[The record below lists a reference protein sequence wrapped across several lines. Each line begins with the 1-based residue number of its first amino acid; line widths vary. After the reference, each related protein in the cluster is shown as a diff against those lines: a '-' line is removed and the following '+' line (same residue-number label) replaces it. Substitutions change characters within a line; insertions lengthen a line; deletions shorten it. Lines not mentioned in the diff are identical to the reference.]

1 MAYPIPSAIAYEEKM
16 AFNLTAKQLGY
27 AVASGFL
34 SLQSY
39 NLLKPIV
46 PEPASMI
53 PSIAVATLG
62 LGFMYLG
69 LEEKLGDLAA
79 YHGSIKS
86 GGYFDKKVRGFVEID
101 AVEDDTIS
109 LKNGEMRAVLQIVP
123 LNFVMFDDQRKKAVT
138 QAFGA
143 FLQQLEQP
151 IQFHARTV
159 NVDLEDYF
167 DNHEKK
173 VADRDKSLLP
183 IYRDFRAYEERM
195 IRENAIR
202 NRLFYAVIPMND
214 RGKSREKRLE
224 LLEKKV
230 RIIQEGMAEAGLVS
244 ERLKTEQLV
253 SLVSSYFEERLA
265 IGGDYLSRRTVLANY
280 VESEEKKEDM
290 DAEKL
295 RQFRKKMIQDLIC
308 PSRVE
313 TKPDHIKVNETYY
326 RIVMGSGYP
335 KEVDSGWIEKL
346 ISTRDNYDIT
356 IHIEP
361 TSIEATKVMLHNQI
375 IKEQADYTIAT
386 AKGMPNP
393 SLANKLSDTKEFF
406 NWLDRGQ
413 ERLFNV
419 SVYVMCKAHSMEQLD
434 YLTDKCKADLNSVSI
449 IPKIPYY
456 KMAQGMQSVI
466 PLGTDK
472 VKKARE
478 FPTSALAAT
487 FPFISSTPE
496 IEHDGILL
504 AHDRNNGNPII
515 RDLGNLSNLHFMI
528 LAKSGSGKSYTAK
541 LLITRM
547 LMDGNKVFIVDPSGE
562 YIRMCKHYGGQVIKI
577 SRESETIINPLDLFG
592 EKFADK
598 RISLMGLFSIISG
611 GLSPSFEGSLDKALK
626 ETYWRNGISEDVSD
640 EDIAKIQP
648 PKMSNLLAVLNEQ
661 LDNATKYRAYDTK
674 RTIQALVT
682 RVEKYCKGGVY
693 SFVDRQ
699 TNIDISKPFIVFDIK
714 DLPDEVKPMYMY
726 IILDFITNRAKEDL
740 ERKAIVID
748 EGWSLL
754 NQEKS
759 AEHLLWLIKSSRK
772 FNTGMTF
779 ITQEVNDLLGSKAG
793 ESILANTATKILL
806 AQDSASISLLGD
818 CLHLNMK
825 ERNFLVSAKR
835 GDGLLVLENAIRV
848 PISVRASPKEHDLI
862 TTNPEELKE
871 IAMKNS
877 TAVVEITK
885 EDISESA
892 KGNGKTTPYAYDS
905 NKFMYKVSDISPD
918 IVRRLKDEGYAEIRK
933 NPYGDGA
940 NERYLVKAGP
950 NESNDHA
957 FFVRVV
963 EQEVKM
969 YTKDV
974 KLYNTAGPDVVFS
987 TPMGYVAVEVE
998 TGKHKGTE
1006 EERAEKF
1013 RRLKED
1019 YYSYVILV
1027 AYSEFKPE
1035 YEKWGKTITRTQLQD
1050 TIKSYFNSNAL
1061 GNGGVGNA

>member
-27 AVASGFL
+27 AVASGFTA
-34 SLQSY
+34 LQSY
-39 NLLKPIV
+39 NLLNPIA
-46 PEPASMI
+46 PQPFSII
-53 PSIAVATLG
+53 PSIALGTLG
-62 LGFMYLG
+62 IGFMYLG
-69 LEEKLGDLAA
+69 LEDRLKDFLA
-79 YHGSIKS
+79 YHSNVRS
-86 GGYFDKKVRGFVEID
+86 GGYFDRKVRAFVEIESVD
-101 AVEDDTIS
+101 DDTIS

-123 LNFVMFDDQRKKAVT
+123 LNFVMFDEQRKKAVT

-159 NVDLEDYF
+159 NIELADYF
-167 DNHEKK
+167 DRHESK
-173 VADRDKSLLP
+173 VMMRDKSLLP
-183 IYRDFRAYEERM
+183 LYKDFRAYEEKM

-214 RGKSREKRLE
+214 KGKDRSKRLE

-230 RIIQEGMAEAGLVS
+230 RVIQEGLAEAGIVS
-244 ERLKTEQLV
+244 ERVDTERLV
-253 SLVSSYFEERLA
+253 ALVSSYFEERLA
-265 IGGDYLSRRTVLANY
+265 LGGDYLSRRTVLANY
-280 VESEEKKEDM
+280 ADVVVEEKGDTE
-290 DAEKL
+290 EL
-295 RQFRKKMIQDLIC
+295 RKFRKRLLQDLIC
-308 PSRVE
+308 PSRIE
-313 TKPDHIKVNETYY
+313 TKPDHIKVNETFY
-326 RIVMGSGYP
+326 RIIMGSGYP

-346 ISTRDNYDIT
+346 ISTRDDYDIS

-386 AKGMPNP
+386 MKGMPNP

-419 SVYVMCKAHSMEQLD
+419 SIYVMCKAHSMDQLD

-456 KMAQGMQSVI
+456 RMAQGMQSVI

-472 VKKARE
+472 MRKSRE

-496 IEHDGILL
+496 IEHEGILL

-515 RDLGNLSNLHFMI
+515 RDLGNLTNLHFMI

-547 LMDGNKVFIVDPSGE
+547 LMDGTKVFIVDPSGE
-562 YIRMCKHYGGQVIKI
+562 YIRMCEHYGGQVIKI
-577 SRESETIINPLDLFG
+577 SRDSETIINPLDLFG

-648 PKMSNLLAVLNEQ
+648 PKMSHLLAVLNEQ
-661 LDNATKYRAYDTK
+661 LGEAQKYRMYDNK
-674 RTIQALVT
+674 RTLQALVT
-682 RVEKYCKGGVY
+682 RIEKYCKGGVY

-699 TNIDISKPFIVFDIK
+699 TNMDANQPFIVFDIK

-726 IILDFITNRAKEDL
+726 LILDFITNRAKEDL
-740 ERKAIVID
+740 ERKSIVID

-779 ITQEVNDLLGSKAG
+779 ITQEVNDLIGSKVG
-793 ESILANTATKILL
+793 ESILANAATKILL
-806 AQDSASISLLGD
+806 AQDSATITALGEV
-818 CLHLNMK
+818 LHLNMK
-825 ERNFLVSAKR
+825 ERNFLVTAKK
-835 GDGLLVLENAIRV
+835 GDGLLVLENTIRV
-848 PISVRASPKEHDLI
+848 PVSIKASPKEHELI
-862 TTNPEELKE
+862 TTHPDEVKMIEMKAAANDNATTES
-871 IAMKNS
+871 IAEPP
-877 TAVVEITK
+877 ALDLTK
-885 EDISESA
+885 
-892 KGNGKTTPYAYDS
+892 P
-905 NKFMYKVSDISPD
+905 MYKASDLPREA
-918 IVRRLKDEGYAEIRK
+918 VEKLRNEGYDLVKRNPYGSGGNVKWLVKTRKNEGPDHALFVRVIESEIRK
-933 NPYGDGA
+933 YTDKIEVFEVANPD
-940 NERYLVKAGP
+940 LVFDCPIGK
-950 NESNDHA
+950 
-957 FFVRVV
+957 
-963 EQEVKM
+963 
-969 YTKDV
+969 
-974 KLYNTAGPDVVFS
+974 
-987 TPMGYVAVEVE
+987 VAVEVE
-998 TGKHKGTE
+998 TGLRKDS
-1006 EERAEKF
+1006 AEQMRMRF
-1013 RRLKED
+1013 ERLKSEHADVLVLVSDKYLKDD
-1019 YYSYVILV
+1019 YG
-1027 AYSEFKPE
+1027 E
-1035 YEKWGKTITRTQLQD
+1035 YAKTITRTQIQD
-1050 TIKSYFNSNAL
+1050 AIKSYFE
-1061 GNGGVGNA
+1061 NGAIGGGKNGC